1 MIVNISAVTMLCN
14 IETKLR
20 LSRIFDFL
28 CGNCTF
34 IDFQI
39 RIMEK
44 EREIRGIDDPV
55 VYLFNLTQKSQE
67 PTDTN
72 EREVPSN
79 DSNILSLPQ
88 FNICFISQD
97 KLERNVKRRYESH
110 MISKVTQILQSLVP
124 RNPYLIIA
132 VYSKFI

>member
-1 MIVNISAVTMLCN
+1 
-14 IETKLR
+14 
-20 LSRIFDFL
+20 
-28 CGNCTF
+28 
-34 IDFQI
+34 
-39 RIMEK
+39 MEK

-132 VYSKFI
+132 VYSKFIWLYSNN